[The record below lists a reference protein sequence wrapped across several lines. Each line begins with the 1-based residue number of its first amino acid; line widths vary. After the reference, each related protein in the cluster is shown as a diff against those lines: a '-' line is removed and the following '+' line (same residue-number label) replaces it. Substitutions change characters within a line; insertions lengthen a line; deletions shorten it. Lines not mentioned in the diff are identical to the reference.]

1 MRRLALLALALAM
14 AGCQS
19 GNCGNICTYRGLLAP
34 QAGIWTG
41 YGTGTGAGYVR
52 RLPNPFFIPSQ
63 ASSVSVNYVY
73 TSPPANIAPGAKMA
87 LTYSIDGDATFAP
100 VAEGACG
107 STGCGP
113 ALLRLFVW
121 ENGDVGGDTFR
132 WWCTTA
138 APIVIGGNQAL
149 ACQLTPGNW
158 SDVNGQNGSAQ
169 VQGFNDAIANP
180 FAVGFTFGGMY
191 AGHGVQVT
199 GGQAMFKV
207 NSFTIQLERK

>member
-1 MRRLALLALALAM
+1 MVMRHSHPWPRVHVDQRA
-14 AGCQS
+14 AG
-19 GNCGNICTYRGLLAP
+19 
-34 QAGIWTG
+34 
-41 YGTGTGAGYVR
+41 
-52 RLPNPFFIPSQ
+52 LPCF
-63 ASSVSVNYVY
+63 VS
-73 TSPPANIAPGAKMA
+73 
-87 LTYSIDGDATFAP
+87 
-100 VAEGACG
+100 
-107 STGCGP
+107 
-113 ALLRLFVW
+113 VW

-169 VQGFNDAIANP
+169 VWGFNDAIANP